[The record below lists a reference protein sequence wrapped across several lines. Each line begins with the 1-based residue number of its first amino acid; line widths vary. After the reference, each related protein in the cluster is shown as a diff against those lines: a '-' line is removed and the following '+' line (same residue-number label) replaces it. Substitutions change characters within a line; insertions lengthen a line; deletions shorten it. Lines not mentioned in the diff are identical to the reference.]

1 MYGAHYLL
9 NQLLP
14 RPLYRML
21 INLVNRNSSIY
32 VSNIQGPETPLTI
45 GSHRLLRGYYFLS
58 PPSYCS
64 IVYNIFTTNDK
75 LCIAISSQ
83 SKLLPSAKTLCKLFC
98 TQIDLLHTLL
108 SKRRVP
114 GESRRHKR
122 PMMLASEL
130 TNQMYDQ
137 LPANMDGVSAE
148 LTAKLHE
155 IQDELSQLSE
165 AYDMGE
171 PGVAQRYEELKEEF
185 SNLLYQMRRRKSIAD
200 GYAMHHSNHH
210 NIMINIEVR
219 ISWHLSAFISIT
231 LTTSQNEDEDDDEND
246 GELRPP
252 PRRFSVVSLGRRTS
266 IVTSLPTTS
275 RVTPP
280 ILSRRAVAS
289 TSPEPSSPEVAF
301 KLETEC

>member
-1 MYGAHYLL
+1 
-9 NQLLP
+9 
-14 RPLYRML
+14 
-21 INLVNRNSSIY
+21 
-32 VSNIQGPETPLTI
+32 
-45 GSHRLLRGYYFLS
+45 
-58 PPSYCS
+58 
-64 IVYNIFTTNDK
+64 
-75 LCIAISSQ
+75 
-83 SKLLPSAKTLCKLFC
+83 
-98 TQIDLLHTLL
+98 
-108 SKRRVP
+108 
-114 GESRRHKR
+114 
-122 PMMLASEL
+122 MLASEL